1 MKINPAF
8 ETFSVAIHF
17 SKPKKLKLPFI
28 DYDCFNV
35 GFRYFSLYFAPWIW
49 VSGSSYISYTLL
61 VQGNDDD
68 RNNDNDSINNFRDE
82 RRKRELDKQIK
93 MAERIA
99 KKRSPD
105 R

>member
-1 MKINPAF
+1 MCLDVLVEIFP
-8 ETFSVAIHF
+8 
-17 SKPKKLKLPFI
+17 L
-28 DYDCFNV
+28 
-35 GFRYFSLYFAPWIW
+35 G
-49 VSGSSYISYTLL
+49 SGS
-61 VQGNDDD
+61 V
-68 RNNDNDSINNFRDE
+68 DSHIYPTHCSCRVMMITVIIMRINNSRDE

>member
-1 MKINPAF
+1 
-8 ETFSVAIHF
+8 
-17 SKPKKLKLPFI
+17 
-28 DYDCFNV
+28 
-35 GFRYFSLYFAPWIW
+35 
-49 VSGSSYISYTLL
+49 